1 MCLLSLMRFF
11 VLFPVTNKYALNS
24 SATYHDRVV
33 IMWWRSPPLLP
44 LFLYFHA
51 PSHTYRE
58 WNIEQLNYRL
68 IMSCPHQPQKQKCQH
83 ERVSLRF
90 WIYMIQVLSIL
101 ESSTLYL
108 ACTSVSF
115 RALQGHTRWSGI
127 LLSDPSTKNKYRKKI
142 YTGHNTCLRK
152 LLIREIL
159 SFPYLSHQISFLY
172 GYKLKN
178 LSYKEV

>member
-44 LFLYFHA
+44 LFPYFHA

-68 IMSCPHQPQKQKCQH
+68 IMSCPHQPQKQKCQY
-83 ERVSLRF
+83 VLGLNVWVQILNLYDTSIVYTSI
-90 WIYMIQVLSIL
+90 IYTIPGLYKCFIPSFARSYKMIRD
-101 ESSTLYL
+101 STLWPFY
-108 ACTSVSF
+108 
-115 RALQGHTRWSGI
+115 
-127 LLSDPSTKNKYRKKI
+127 K
-142 YTGHNTCLRK
+142 
-152 LLIREIL
+152 E
-159 SFPYLSHQISFLY
+159 QIQ
-172 GYKLKN
+172 KKN
-178 LSYKEV
+178 LYRS